1 MKIYVFLNEYLIF
14 NCIYY
19 KLIIIKLKKKMEN
32 KFLKFLLFIICLL
45 FNFIYCQRKISSLMK
60 PRLNKET
67 FLKNNSDNSTSL
79 LNETMR
85 LVNQTL
91 NEITVNSTDVVNLDR
106 NVML

>member
-1 MKIYVFLNEYLIF
+1 
-14 NCIYY
+14 
-19 KLIIIKLKKKMEN
+19 
-32 KFLKFLLFIICLL
+32 
-45 FNFIYCQRKISSLMK
+45 MK

-67 FLKNNSDNSTSL
+67 FLKNNSDNSSSL

-91 NEITVNSTDVVNLDR
+91 NEITVNATDVVNLDR

>member
-1 MKIYVFLNEYLIF
+1 MG
-14 NCIYY
+14 
-19 KLIIIKLKKKMEN
+19 N
-32 KFLKFLLFIICLL
+32 KFIKFLFFIIYLL
-45 FNFIYCQRKISSLMK
+45 FNCIYCQRKRSSLMK

-67 FLKNNSDNSTSL
+67 FLKNSSDNSTSL

-91 NEITVNSTDVVNLDR
+91 NEITVNATDVVNLDR

>member
-1 MKIYVFLNEYLIF
+1 MG
-14 NCIYY
+14 
-19 KLIIIKLKKKMEN
+19 N
-32 KFLKFLLFIICLL
+32 KFIIFLFFVISLL
-45 FNFIYCQRKISSLMK
+45 FNYTYCQRKRSSLMK
-60 PRLNKET
+60 PRPNKET

-91 NEITVNSTDVVNLDR
+91 NEITVNATDVVNLDR